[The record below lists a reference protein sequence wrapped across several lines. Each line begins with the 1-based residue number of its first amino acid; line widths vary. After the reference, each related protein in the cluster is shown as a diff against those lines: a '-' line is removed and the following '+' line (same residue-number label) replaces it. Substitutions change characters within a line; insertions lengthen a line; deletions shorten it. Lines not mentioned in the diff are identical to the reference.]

1 MDNQQARQHA
11 ENANA
16 ALMFR
21 LPLADPMTNPPGR
34 PIPTSGH
41 SDGTYARHLRAI
53 DDAAREVEAPDDD
66 ERPVLFV
73 RRKHE
78 RGAA

>member
-1 MDNQQARQHA
+1 MTDNQQARRQV

-16 ALMFR
+16 ALMFA
-21 LPLADPMTNPPGR
+21 LPLVDPMTNPPGR
-34 PIPTSGH
+34 PIHPWAMT
-41 SDGTYARHLRAI
+41 DNYRRHL
-53 DDAAREVEAPDDD
+53 DATNDQAREVEAPDDD
-66 ERPVLFV
+66 EQPVLFV